1 MVYFRTNYTKC
12 TNTCVNLCNFKPFHF
27 YPYYGIFSIRGD
39 LFCMILDTASE
50 ITSLL
55 FYLLINYMMIKPSAG
70 VETYSEH
77 DTAHSPVGKHSNP
90 YSNRTKAIYTA

>member
-39 LFCMILDTASE
+39 LFCMISDTASK
-50 ITSLL
+50 ITPLL
-55 FYLLINYMMIKPSAG
+55 FYLLINYMMIKPSARM
-70 VETYSEH
+70 ESDREY
-77 DTAHSPVGKHSNP
+77 DTTHSPVGKHSNP
-90 YSNRTKAIYTA
+90 YSNRPKTIYTA

>member
-1 MVYFRTNYTKC
+1 
-12 TNTCVNLCNFKPFHF
+12 
-27 YPYYGIFSIRGD
+27 
-39 LFCMILDTASE
+39 MILDTASE

-55 FYLLINYMMIKPSAG
+55 FYLLINYMMIKPSAR

>member
-1 MVYFRTNYTKC
+1 
-12 TNTCVNLCNFKPFHF
+12 
-27 YPYYGIFSIRGD
+27 
-39 LFCMILDTASE
+39 MILDTASE

-70 VETYSEH
+70 VETYSEY
-77 DTAHSPVGKHSNP
+77 DAAHSPVGKHSNP